1 MAEAQ
6 KDIKKPDPIDLGLSS
21 DDVRG
26 HYEEFA
32 NLLKKRR
39 EELVPQQDAARANLN
54 EQIAEAPGDEAD
66 TSVLDTS
73 ADYFLKLANNQQ
85 QELLEIRDAFDR
97 MDRGVYGIC
106 QNCGEPI
113 ALERLRRLPYAR
125 FDIDCQSALEKGR
138 LTIVPRPYPKL

>member
-1 MAEAQ
+1 MAET
-6 KDIKKPDPIDLGLSS
+6 KRPDPIDLGLSS
-21 DDVRG
+21 DDVRN

-32 NLLKKRR
+32 HLLKKRR
-39 EELVPQQDAARANLN
+39 DELVPQQDSARANLN
-54 EQIAEAPGDEAD
+54 EQIAQAPGDEAD

-85 QELLEIRDAFDR
+85 QELIEIRDAFDR

-106 QNCGEPI
+106 QNCSESI

-125 FDIDCQSALEKGR
+125 FCIDCQSAQEKGR
-138 LTIVPRPYPKL
+138 LTIVPHPFPKL

>member
-1 MAEAQ
+1 MAEPL
-6 KDIKKPDPIDLGLSS
+6 KNSKKPDPIDLGLSS
-21 DDVRG
+21 DDTRQ
-26 HYEEFA
+26 HYPEFA
-32 NLLKKRR
+32 RLLKKRQ
-39 EELVPQQDAARANLN
+39 EELLPQQNSARANLN
-54 EQIAEAPGDEAD
+54 EQIAEVPGDDAD
-66 TSVLDTS
+66 ISVLDTS
-73 ADYFLKLANNQQ
+73 ADYFLRLANNQQ

-125 FDIDCQSALEKGR
+125 FDIDCQSALEKGK